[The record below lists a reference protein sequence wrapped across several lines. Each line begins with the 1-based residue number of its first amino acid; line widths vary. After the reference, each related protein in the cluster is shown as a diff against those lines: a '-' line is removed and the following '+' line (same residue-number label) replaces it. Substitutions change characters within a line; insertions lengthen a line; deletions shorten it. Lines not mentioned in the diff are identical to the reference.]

1 MNRGSDLPQWVDA
14 VLESLEVETDSAGGL
29 HWAFIPEEGQL
40 TLAPAVAELQGGAQ
54 DGAEVYS
61 FYRVELNSFFM
72 LFDEMPTVSFST
84 RDGECS
90 VEGMIE
96 DTHAWIVCQTHPFED
111 ESPSF
116 TVKDGKWSQNDD

>member
-1 MNRGSDLPQWVDA
+1 MNRASDLPQWIDA
-14 VLESLEVETDSAGGL
+14 VLESLDVETESPGGL
-29 HWAFIPEEGQL
+29 RWAFIPEEEQL
-40 TLAPAVAELQGGAQ
+40 ILAPAVVELEGGAH

-61 FYRVELNSFFM
+61 FYHVELNSIFM

>member
-1 MNRGSDLPQWVDA
+1 MNERSDLPQWVDA

-40 TLAPAVAELQGGAQ
+40 TLAPAVAELQGGSQ

-61 FYRVELNSFFM
+61 FYRVELDSIFM

-96 DTHAWIVCQTHPFED
+96 DTPAWIVCQTHPFED

-116 TVKDGKWSQNDD
+116 TVKDGKWSQDDD